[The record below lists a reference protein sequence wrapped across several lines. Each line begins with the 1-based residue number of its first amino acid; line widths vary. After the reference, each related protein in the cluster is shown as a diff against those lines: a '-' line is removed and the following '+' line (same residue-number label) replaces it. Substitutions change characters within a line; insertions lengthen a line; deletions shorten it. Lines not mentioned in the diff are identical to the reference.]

1 MNSSDLS
8 NFCIRLA
15 DSCLIMAHRQS
26 ELCSKGPFLEE
37 DIAQT
42 NLGLDLLGQAEALM
56 TYAVQLEGKG
66 RTADDLAYRRFEFEY
81 NNLMLTEQPNTDF
94 AFTLVRQYIMS
105 LYLSKVYETLSQV
118 SDETCSGIADK
129 AIKEMAYHV
138 RHLRMWIIRL
148 GDGTQESNSRIQTAI
163 NELWMFTGEL
173 YEEDELDL
181 KMQKVGFAVSGI
193 EMKEYLLKEINS
205 VFKEAN
211 LLVPESTYM
220 ITGSKKGIHTEY
232 LGYILAEMQYLQ
244 RAYPDAKW

>member
-8 NFCIRLA
+8 KFCTRLA

-56 TYAVQLEGKG
+56 TYAAQLEGKG
-66 RTADDLAYRRFEFEY
+66 RTADDLVYRRFEFEY

-94 AFTLVRQYIMS
+94 AFTIVRQYIMS

-138 RHLRMWIIRL
+138 RHLSMWLKRL
-148 GDGTQESNSRIQTAI
+148 GDGTQESNSRVQTAI
-163 NELWMFTGEL
+163 NELWMFVGEL
-173 YEEDELDL
+173 YEEDELDH
-181 KMQKVGFAVSGI
+181 KMQKMGFAVSGI
-193 EMKEYLLKEINS
+193 EMKEYLFKEINS

-220 ITGSKKGIHTEY
+220 ITGSKNGIHTEY